1 MFSESSHRAPGL
13 PDAAPLAHLQMKFVA
28 AAVEAFAT
36 VLLLRLVLA
45 LVLSGASGEQ
55 WEFLVEYG
63 WVLVL
68 AIGFVGLVGAREKTP
83 EMA

>member
-1 MFSESSHRAPGL
+1 
-13 PDAAPLAHLQMKFVA
+13 
-28 AAVEAFAT
+28 
-36 VLLLRLVLA
+36 VLA

-83 EMA
+83 EIA

>member
-1 MFSESSHRAPGL
+1 MKLTNLLIIALTTGL
-13 PDAAPLAHLQMKFVA
+13 VLA
-28 AAVEAFAT
+28 
-36 VLLLRLVLA
+36 LVLA

-83 EMA
+83 EMS

>member
-1 MFSESSHRAPGL
+1 
-13 PDAAPLAHLQMKFVA
+13 MKL
-28 AAVEAFAT
+28 T
-36 VLLLRLVLA
+36 NLLIIALTTGLVLA
-45 LVLSGASGEQ
+45 LVLSGASGDQ

>member
-1 MFSESSHRAPGL
+1 
-13 PDAAPLAHLQMKFVA
+13 MKL
-28 AAVEAFAT
+28 T
-36 VLLLRLVLA
+36 NLLIIALTTGLVLA
-45 LVLSGASGEQ
+45 LVLSSASGEQ